1 MRIPVLQPQILE
13 MKVFG
18 DDCYLCFILD
28 PWQTDIH
35 GRTWNPLTEPLC
47 NLRILL
53 STVHQGIATIGL
65 SYSLKWNLFAQL
77 QGFTSGDFKA
87 LSR

>member
-1 MRIPVLQPQILE
+1 MPVRKPQILE
-13 MKVFG
+13 IKVFEMTAICG
-18 DDCYLCFILD
+18 FHSRL
-28 PWQTDIH
+28 WQTDIH
-35 GRTWNPLTEPLC
+35 GRTWSSLTEPLC

-53 STVHQGIATIGL
+53 NTVHGGIATNGL